1 MKIISPFGPKLG
13 KIKIPK
19 KIISLLNQ
27 EVDKIIK
34 NKKET
39 KQKDYSKKVVG
50 QVYQEI
56 QISKK
61 FIDKKFSFY
70 VAVNQ
75 LGLMGCDRKNWNNK
89 KIDKNTFFC
98 SDKKSVKL

>member
-61 FIDKKFSFY
+61 FIDKNLKKVIQKNVSGSKREPGSKRDPKTWG
-70 VAVNQ
+70 
-75 LGLMGCDRKNWNNK
+75 LGSKSRP
-89 KIDKNTFFC
+89 KIRA
-98 SDKKSVKL
+98 

>member
-39 KQKDYSKKVVG
+39 KQKDYSKK
-50 QVYQEI
+50 
-56 QISKK
+56 
-61 FIDKKFSFY
+61 
-70 VAVNQ
+70 
-75 LGLMGCDRKNWNNK
+75 
-89 KIDKNTFFC
+89 
-98 SDKKSVKL
+98 